1 MSDNVVFK
9 KISEYPSV
17 EELSTD
23 QKETYLNSAQIL
35 SIGSTSVGAD
45 LTNYRIPL
53 SDIGGGSSS
62 DLPPITPSDEGKFLK
77 VESGAAAWGEGSS
90 GDDSVTINIGD
101 VFDSMPA
108 DTGMW
113 DKIAEPL
120 FNDKTLHIV
129 ASFGGSPIE
138 VKLTETTSI
147 KMIKENFPQIAT
159 FADLK
164 QFIEQSG
171 YSRYVVFVL
180 SADISGAGFTARV
193 DYSTGFAPDKL
204 LGINPLTKAW
214 LMSADDGTK
223 HLVITMMCGYYKLD
237 TSDNIWNFI
246 QSEFF
251 VEKDEEDPSIVEPL
265 AIVNA
270 TNKKN
275 FDVMYVGE
283 MGALTDATAGN
294 TIYSTND
301 SEEREWL
308 PGNVN
313 ITTTNISGKDICR
326 MTVRVNGLASKCDA
340 NGFQL
345 PDTPQVPIMW
355 RGTFEW
361 GFKNGLYCYRCTD
374 EQLVALSQAQ

>member
-1 MSDNVVFK
+1 MA
-9 KISEYPSV
+9 KISAYDNYKTGKESAEIGKF
-17 EELSTD
+17 EETGVIPVSGKYTAD
-23 QKETYLNSAQIL
+23 GKMETKNVPMSELL
-35 SIGSTSVGAD
+35 
-45 LTNYRIPL
+45 
-53 SDIGGGSSS
+53 GGG
-62 DLPPITPSDEGKFLK
+62 G
-77 VESGAAAWGEGSS
+77 G

-101 VFDSMPA
+101 LFTGMPA

-129 ASFGGSPIE
+129 ASYGGIPIE

-147 KMIKENFPQIAT
+147 KLIKENFPQIAT

-164 QFIEQSG
+164 QFIEQNG
-171 YSRYVVFVL
+171 YSRYVTFVL
-180 SADISGAGFTARV
+180 SADISGAGFTASV
-193 DYSTGFAPDKL
+193 GYSTGFTPDKL

-237 TSDNIWNFI
+237 ASDNIWNLI

-251 VEKDEEDPSIVEPL
+251 VESDEEDPNIVEPL

-301 SEEREWL
+301 SEETEWL

-313 ITTTNISGKDICR
+313 ITTTYVSGKTICR

-361 GFKNGLYCYRCTD
+361 GFKNGLYCYRCVD
-374 EQLVALSQAQ
+374 EQLVALSPAQ